1 MLMIARKN
9 GKKFEWMFDDIWNS
23 LLAIW
28 NSPLYHTK
36 CLQARQNRASEIG
49 GSLHTGG
56 SITIHEHAIRMVSVT
71 NKVCFSF
78 FITYINHI
86 VYRRRN
92 WVIHHILMK
101 FSSKLMYERLMENL
115 WMNDLGKH
123 M

>member
-1 MLMIARKN
+1 
-9 GKKFEWMFDDIWNS
+9 MFYEIWNS
-23 LLAIW
+23 LLVVW
-28 NSPLYHTK
+28 NSSHYRTK
-36 CLQARQNRASEIG
+36 CLQDRQNRASEIG

-56 SITIHEHAIRMVSVT
+56 SITVHEHEIRMVSVT

-92 WVIHHILMK
+92 WVVHHILMK
-101 FSSKLMYERLMENL
+101 FSSKLMYKKVMENL

-123 M
+123 I